1 MDQKALLLV
10 SCATATIF
18 LMACGSS
25 YQEPAAPGPTAM
37 RTPITLKIDHERQDT
52 RTAVEADA
60 DLAIVQIF
68 SSSGIG
74 SADIEVT
81 SAALPQKILLRFH
94 LRGLEELRFTYGD
107 TSVTA
112 AVSSAGDKTAH
123 QSQLSNGQEHSV
135 SEGSPYWM
143 PIRVVPG
150 AADATLPPQESY
162 IEVEAPADFI
172 TRGQRKFSIHW
183 VDFYR

>member
-1 MDQKALLLV
+1 MDRKALLLV

-25 YQEPAAPGPTAM
+25 YQEPAALGPTAT
-37 RTPITLKIDHERQDT
+37 RTPITLKIDAERQDT
-52 RTAVEADA
+52 RTTVEADA
-60 DLAIVQIF
+60 DQAIVQIF

-74 SADIEVT
+74 SANIEVT

-107 TSVTA
+107 TIVTA
-112 AVSSAGDKTAH
+112 AVSSAGDNTAH
-123 QSQLSNGQEHSV
+123 QSQQSGGQEQSV

-150 AADATLPPQESY
+150 DAQTTPPPQEGY

-172 TRGQRKFSIHW
+172 ARGQRTFSVRW